1 MISSFNI
8 PIENIVIHSNSK
20 KTLWSKI
27 EPLSRH
33 LNCGNSTEGS
43 HRVSE
48 TELDAEIESDSSHVE
63 EDLHEEDDEEQF
75 SFLSSKMS
83 VFNREHDFG
92 DTSHSKSSG
101 LFSENNNLTPGKY
114 SSPHKFGVD
123 EKSKLK
129 FCSV

>member
-1 MISSFNI
+1 MISSVNI

-20 KTLWSKI
+20 KTLCSKI

-33 LNCGNSTEGS
+33 LNYGNSTEGS
-43 HRVSE
+43 YRVSE
-48 TELDAEIESDSSHVE
+48 TELDAEIGSDSSHVE
-63 EDLHEEDDEEQF
+63 EDLLEEDDEEQF

-92 DTSHSKSSG
+92 DPTNPKSSR

-114 SSPHKFGVD
+114 SSPNNFGIA
-123 EKSKLK
+123 ERSKLK